1 MPVMLHPYLSM
12 ITEPGPGT
20 EGFHLA
26 NVIGN
31 PVETFTAACRLTVGG
46 VFDRHP
52 DLRVVLVHGGGAFP
66 YQLGRLQHAYE
77 VREETKSAAERPPLE
92 YLDNLLFDTVVFEPE
107 PLHYLID
114 LVGPER
120 VVFGTDLPFDMGDD
134 AAIRQVRDGPHSDV
148 ADRVLGENAL
158 ELFGIGQSTGS
169 PAASVG

>member
-1 MPVMLHPYLSM
+1 M
-12 ITEPGPGT
+12 
-20 EGFHLA
+20 
-26 NVIGN
+26 IGN
-31 PVETFTAACRLTVGG
+31 PIETFVAGCRLLVGG

-52 DLRVVLVHGGGAFP
+52 DLRVLLVHGGGALP

-77 VREETKSAAERPPLE
+77 VREETNSVAERPPL
-92 YLDNLLFDTVVFEPE
+92 DVSREPS
-107 PLHYLID
+107 LRHGRLRAGARCDYLID

-134 AAIRQVRDGPHSDV
+134 AAIRQLRDGPHSEV

-169 PAASVG
+169 PAASVR